1 MTDENNKSKG
11 SLSAGLEKPENKKEV
26 KEEKPEKKKEV
37 KEEKPEKKKEEK
49 KKKKERRMGWQE
61 FW

>member
-26 KEEKPEKKKEV
+26 KEEKPEKKKE
-37 KEEKPEKKKEEK
+37 E